1 MTLVSIVAPN
11 LIEQGKVM
19 EMLQGG
25 RDNAIYRTGDRVSRP
40 ASSWTMT
47 VHQLLNYLHSNGFTQ
62 CPKVIGI
69 EGGKEWLSF
78 VEGDTFNYPLQ
89 GSIASVTALLSAA
102 KMLH

>member
-40 ASSWTMT
+40 ASSWTI
-47 VHQLLNYLHSNGFTQ
+47 VVKS
-62 CPKVIGI
+62 P
-69 EGGKEWLSF
+69 SF
-78 VEGDTFNYPLQ
+78 QWIHAMPQSDWD
-89 GSIASVTALLSAA
+89 
-102 KMLH
+102 

>member
-47 VHQLLNYLHSNGFTQ
+47 VHQLLNHLHSNGFTQ

-78 VEGDTFNYPLQ
+78 VEGDTFNY
-89 GSIASVTALLSAA
+89 
-102 KMLH
+102 

>member
-47 VHQLLNYLHSNGFTQ
+47 VH
-62 CPKVIGI
+62 
-69 EGGKEWLSF
+69 
-78 VEGDTFNYPLQ
+78 
-89 GSIASVTALLSAA
+89 
-102 KMLH
+102 